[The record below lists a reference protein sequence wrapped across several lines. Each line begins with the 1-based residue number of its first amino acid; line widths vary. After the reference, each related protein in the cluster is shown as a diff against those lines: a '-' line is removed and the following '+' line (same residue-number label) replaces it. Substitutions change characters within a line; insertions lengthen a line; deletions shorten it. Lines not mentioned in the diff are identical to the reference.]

1 MLATGTYGKSDC
13 NQRMKLSKLGILTII
28 GPGIL
33 VAATG
38 VGAGDLA
45 TGAFAGGRLGVAI
58 LWAVLV
64 GALLKFVINEGLAR
78 WQLVTGETL
87 VEGAIS
93 RCGSVARWFFLAY
106 LALWSFLVG
115 AALMSAC
122 GVAGHAIFQIQDA
135 STDKIIYGIGHSLAA
150 LLLVRLGGYR
160 LFEKVMAC
168 CIGLMFVVVVMT
180 AVALQ
185 PPWADVL
192 RGLFVPTIPNFQATD
207 IQWTIALIGGVG
219 GTLTVLCYGYW
230 IREEGRQG
238 IDWIVPCRIDLA
250 VAYGMTALFG
260 IAMVIIGNE
269 LGDIDNK
276 KGASLVVM
284 IADRLEQVL
293 GAAGPTA
300 RVAFLIGSWGAF
312 FSSLLGVWQSVPYL
326 FADVWSQIRET
337 PTRDRPVV
345 DQRAWPYQ
353 MYLFAIATLPAIGLF
368 IDFKQIQKLYA
379 FVGALCIP
387 LLAVVLLYLNGRTAL
402 VGRFRNSWL
411 TQILLAGAL
420 VFFVIVGTMSVWK

>member
-1 MLATGTYGKSDC
+1 M
-13 NQRMKLSKLGILTII
+13 RLSKLGILTII

-64 GALLKFVINEGLAR
+64 GAVLKFVINEGLAR

-87 VEGAIS
+87 VEGAIV
-93 RCGSVARWFFLAY
+93 RCGAVAGWFFLGY

-122 GVAGHAIFQIQDA
+122 GVAGHAILPIRNA
-135 STDKIIYGIGHSLAA
+135 STDKIFYGIAHSLAA
-150 LLLVRLGGYR
+150 LVLIRLGGYR

-168 CIGLMFVVVVMT
+168 CIGLMFVVVVTT
-180 AVALQ
+180 AIALQ
-185 PPWADVL
+185 PPWQQVL
-192 RGLFVPTIPNFQATD
+192 RGLVVPSIPNFQAAD

-230 IREEGRQG
+230 IREEGRKG
-238 IDWIVPCRIDLA
+238 SDWILPCRIDLA
-250 VAYGMTALFG
+250 VGYGMTALFG
-260 IAMVIIGNE
+260 MAMVIIGNE
-269 LGDIDNK
+269 LGDIDNQ
-276 KGASLVVM
+276 KGAGLVVM
-284 IADRLEQVL
+284 IADRLEQTL
-293 GAAGPTA
+293 GAVGPTA

-326 FADVWSQIRET
+326 FADVWSQTRHV
-337 PTRDRPVV
+337 PTHDRTVV
-345 DQRAWPYQ
+345 SQRSRPYQ
-353 MYLFAIATLPAIGLF
+353 LYLFAIATLPAIGLL

-387 LLAVVLLYLNGRTAL
+387 LLALVLLYLNSRTAL
-402 VGRFRNSWL
+402 LGRFSTSWP
-411 TQILLAGAL
+411 TQILLASAL
-420 VFFVIVGTMSVWK
+420 VFFVIIVTMSVLK